1 MKNEPTAQNFD
12 DFSKICNRLRLI
24 RSVFYG
30 DDNYK
35 FAEALGIH
43 HSNASKLING
53 VSEPSH
59 KTLSNLI
66 AHTPNLSPDW
76 AVSGVGS
83 IYRGNITI
91 ESNSGNVAGVNN
103 GTQTA
108 NANFA
113 DVVASQQRTIE
124 QLTATNAKLTDL
136 LASR

>member
-1 MKNEPTAQNFD
+1 MKNEPIAQNFD

-24 RSVFYG
+24 RSVFFG

-66 AHTPNLSPDW
+66 ANTPNLSPDW

-83 IYRGNITI
+83 IYRGNINI
-91 ESNSGNVAGVNN
+91 ESNSGNVAGINN
-103 GTQTA
+103 GTQQVSHM
-108 NANFA
+108 
-113 DVVASQQRTIE
+113 DELVMSQQRTIE
-124 QLTATNAKLTDL
+124 QLTNTNAQLAAL
-136 LASR
+136 LANK